1 MPFSYN
7 RYTSTAD
14 QTIFNITVQF
24 LSTSHLSVTV
34 DGVTQSS
41 GVTIAGTSGSGT
53 ATFDT
58 APASG
63 SVVII
68 QRTTPKT
75 KANFQDQI
83 VNFADGSVLTETDLD
98 NAVLGLLYIA
108 QEADDSGATN
118 ALSFDTT
125 DQQWDAQ
132 SKRIKNVS
140 DPTSSLDAVTK
151 QYVDNLSLYGATTA
165 PQAYTLAST
174 RFSTSGSDQVATL
187 GTGDGEATPLSDNDL
202 MYIVEVGGVIQK
214 PTTDYTITSLDGVF
228 TLTLIGTADNPATA
242 PTADVHV
249 RNLGIAR
256 SVFAGSVQGDIT
268 FDEGTLYVDSTN
280 NRVGVGTTSP
290 QNALHLNSSGDGS
303 NYIQLTNSDTGATNG
318 DGALVGLSS
327 AELLVLANQESNDIT
342 LQTAGSD
349 RVRVKADGKV
359 GIGTTTPAV
368 ELEVEQSGGSPIVQ
382 VSDGTRKLQMGADSN
397 NPFIGTNTAH
407 DLRIISNNTEQ
418 MRIKSDGKVGI
429 GTNSPTEKLHIHET
443 DSAAVFTRL
452 TNSGST
458 TLGTAIGLSSADNT
472 VIQNEI
478 AGNDILF
485 RHVKSGGGSTLTQ
498 AARITEH
505 GLHLPNG
512 SATSVEDTAA
522 TGLDYYAEGHIVP
535 TFSTGDSTS
544 ITLNTS
550 GAKIR
555 YVRIGRLVTLTGRL
569 LVSSGYATGSENNQT
584 AKITNLP
591 FTCLSGTTC
600 TTAVA
605 LIGNFDAGGSSISG
619 AIKIT
624 QNTKELSIG
633 LMETNNLNL
642 SKGSTFLRTGDELF
656 INISYMAS
664 DTE

>member
-58 APASG
+58 APPSG

-132 SKRIKNVS
+132 NKRIKNLS
-140 DPTSSLDAVTK
+140 DPTSNLDAVTK

-174 RFSTSGSDQVATL
+174 AFSTSGSDQVATL
-187 GTGDGEATPLSDNDL
+187 SDPTPLSDNDL

-228 TLTLIGTADNPATA
+228 TLTLLNASA
-242 PTADVHV
+242 PTTDVHV
-249 RNLGIAR
+249 RNLGLAR
-256 SVFAGSVQGDIT
+256 NVFSGSVEGNIT
-268 FDEGTLYVDSTN
+268 FDEGTLHVDAAN

-290 QNALHLNSSGDGS
+290 QNALHLNASDSGS
-303 NYIQLTNSDTGATNG
+303 KYIQLTNSTTGTTNS
-318 DGALVGLSS
+318 DGAIIGLSS
-327 AELLVLANQESNDIT
+327 GELLVLGNQESNDIT

-359 GIGTTTPAV
+359 GIGTTTPNKIIHAEGGSGESKTFYTNTANTDGMSIGLGSGGTPRIDV
-368 ELEVEQSGGSPIVQ
+368 EGSTKSLGFFMNNSRKMDLTQDGKLGIGTTSPVSLLEVNS
-382 VSDGTRKLQMGADSN
+382 SDHAIITLDGQDEKQIRAKG
-397 NPFIGTNTAH
+397 GTNTNFR
-407 DLRIISNNTEQ
+407 LVNELPQSTISLEVNKETSGSTAVSR
-418 MRIKSDGKVGI
+418 MRVTKDGVHFANGSTTGTASSSSTGLNYYEEGTFTAGLSSVSGI
-429 GTNSPTEKLHIHET
+429 GTITLDTSVNTLAYTRIGRVVYITGKIKI
-443 DSAAVFTRL
+443 SAL
-452 TNSGST
+452 SGSYT
-458 TLGTAIGLSSADNT
+458 NKRAKITGLPFPAANLTEGAGASAFSIAVEAASGFGSGLSIEGTIDEGESYITLEEAN
-472 VIQNEI
+472 
-478 AGNDILF
+478 GN
-485 RHVKSGGGSTLTQ
+485 VVS
-498 AARITEH
+498 ITEH
-505 GLHLPNG
+505 LFADDEIYV
-512 SATSVEDTAA
+512 S
-522 TGLDYYAEGHIVP
+522 GHY
-535 TFSTGDSTS
+535 FAD
-544 ITLNTS
+544 
-550 GAKIR
+550 
-555 YVRIGRLVTLTGRL
+555 
-569 LVSSGYATGSENNQT
+569 
-584 AKITNLP
+584 
-591 FTCLSGTTC
+591 
-600 TTAVA
+600 
-605 LIGNFDAGGSSISG
+605 
-619 AIKIT
+619 
-624 QNTKELSIG
+624 
-633 LMETNNLNL
+633 
-642 SKGSTFLRTGDELF
+642 
-656 INISYMAS
+656 
-664 DTE
+664 

>member
-58 APASG
+58 APPSG

-132 SKRIKNVS
+132 NKRIKNLS
-140 DPTSSLDAVTK
+140 DPTSNLDAVTK

-174 RFSTSGSDQVATL
+174 AFSTSGSDQVATL
-187 GTGDGEATPLSDNDL
+187 SDPTPLSDNDL

-228 TLTLIGTADNPATA
+228 TLTLLNASA
-242 PTADVHV
+242 PTTDVHV
-249 RNLGIAR
+249 RNLGLAR
-256 SVFAGSVQGDIT
+256 NVFSGSVQGDIT
-268 FDEGTLYVDSTN
+268 FDEGTLHVDATN

-290 QNALHLNSSGDGS
+290 QNALHLNASDSGS
-303 NYIQLTNSDTGATNG
+303 KYIQLTNSTTGTTNS
-318 DGALVGLSS
+318 DGAIIGLSS
-327 AELLVLANQESNDIT
+327 GELLVLGNQESNDIT

-359 GIGTTTPAV
+359 GIGTTTP
-368 ELEVEQSGGSPIVQ
+368 
-382 VSDGTRKLQMGADSN
+382 N
-397 NPFIGTNTAH
+397 
-407 DLRIISNNTEQ
+407 
-418 MRIKSDGKVGI
+418 
-429 GTNSPTEKLHIHET
+429 
-443 DSAAVFTRL
+443 
-452 TNSGST
+452 
-458 TLGTAIGLSSADNT
+458 
-472 VIQNEI
+472 
-478 AGNDILF
+478 
-485 RHVKSGGGSTLTQ
+485 
-498 AARITEH
+498 
-505 GLHLPNG
+505 
-512 SATSVEDTAA
+512 
-522 TGLDYYAEGHIVP
+522 
-535 TFSTGDSTS
+535 
-544 ITLNTS
+544 
-550 GAKIR
+550 
-555 YVRIGRLVTLTGRL
+555 
-569 LVSSGYATGSENNQT
+569 
-584 AKITNLP
+584 
-591 FTCLSGTTC
+591 
-600 TTAVA
+600 
-605 LIGNFDAGGSSISG
+605 
-619 AIKIT
+619 
-624 QNTKELSIG
+624 
-633 LMETNNLNL
+633 
-642 SKGSTFLRTGDELF
+642 
-656 INISYMAS
+656 
-664 DTE
+664 